1 MKKPTIQYGIIDS
14 PEKTVLCNIEKGGD
28 KNDTA
33 RYRFVDNGHR
43 TENRHIALVSN
54 ETLLPDLY
62 GALWARTKN
71 GWVKTQ
77 DKITWYSSYREASN
91 AYASLTN
98 RKRKII
104 LTVLLV
110 ILAALVTYLV
120 YKICKNKINIPN
132 VEPPINT
139 DIDEISLD

>member
-1 MKKPTIQYGIIDS
+1 MKKTNIQYGVIDI
-14 PEKTVLCNIEKGGD
+14 PAGTTLCNIEKGGD
-28 KNDTA
+28 KNGTA

-43 TENRHIALVSN
+43 TESRHIALVSN

-71 GWVKTQ
+71 GWVKAQ

-98 RKRKII
+98 RKRKIL

-110 ILAALVTYLV
+110 ILAALITYLV

-132 VEPPINT
+132 VEPTINT
-139 DIDEISLD
+139 DIDEIPLD

>member
-1 MKKPTIQYGIIDS
+1 MKKPTIQYGIIDI

-43 TENRHIALVSN
+43 TESRHIALVSN